1 MFRGVWEVYS
11 HRWLKNATEEDIT
24 KGISKINEV
33 LVYID
38 GKETNI

>member
-11 HRWLKNATEEDIT
+11 HRWLSGASEEDIT
-24 KGISKINEV
+24 KGISKLKEV

-38 GKETNI
+38 GEETDI